1 MIKMGKLK
9 RAFVLLLFTTFSVVT
24 ASALSLSVDE
34 TTVCPGSALLLTA
47 TGGTSNGVLT
57 YYKSDDNKT
66 WTILKQTRDTKS
78 ADDMDNTAHV
88 YYYVQDKMT
97 KVVSNV
103 ITVTRNDNAA
113 VCGKTCHISST
124 GEYYSGTDFDPVD
137 PTNASSAKIP
147 SDVINY
153 FDENGVGCFT
163 SGGLGSSAYH
173 ITNDLSK
180 FFGNSGITPALDST
194 NKHTN
199 YYYAIDQSGLNS
211 PIITLCYP
219 ASDAQT
225 GKSYR
230 YTMRFYVYPG
240 DANCTHYNSYWN
252 GKKNVDT
259 TICVCPCDGN
269 RWTNTSIN
277 ARTGQGR
284 VTADT
289 IEAWAYND
297 ATGAL
302 LGHVVAPEEDVARVP
317 FTTLIPNIGKMCG
330 DLIRIEMVFY
340 GKFPN
345 PNGLSHFQFSAEFA
359 QFECTSAKVAVDY
372 VSADQASVCMSSG
385 TVCVGTSTV
394 INAAGFSRNADYRWD
409 YYDPTTKTW
418 ERVVVGGIP
427 MEGKSYSRITVTPTA
442 VGKVKY
448 RVYALN
454 TKDTIPFTVTAKDC
468 NPTPIDTI
476 IGDTILCVPNAP
488 GDTMTVMPI
497 DANPNVSYHWT
508 LTNIKTGKEIS
519 DNTVVYVNSSDR
531 GTYTVLNIPDD
542 PKKYPEGDYLLE
554 VYMSKKDGGVD
565 VTVGKHV
572 QKTIH
577 VIRRPGAKIILLDYS
592 GNPAGSTTTLC
603 PSSAQS
609 AMAIDTVRHTEHPSF
624 DFSWTHA
631 IAKNAIGDTAQ
642 VTFGDDKDKA
652 CEGLLDRLQVTLQV
666 SLKADKTCYS
676 RDTNWYTVA
685 KEVPASIKCSSLG
698 SATQIYYAN
707 AKTDSATIQLPVPE
721 VTGTC
726 DPNPKIKITGSLKMA
741 DGTTTSVNIDQYL
754 NDLKA
759 NAKLLS
765 ITLPATTS
773 KLGKTGITLTY
784 QAIDGCGKSELTCNI
799 TIVVRDTTPPNVDCN
814 KIPNYLAHL
823 TNQAGCE
830 AVPGYYPTELPT
842 LVNPVLVDQNNPKNS
857 VIVTYEG
864 RHDQWPDATT
874 EPAKTPKQFTNPPA
888 LNDSFPVG
896 YNFILWQFADNAGN
910 VSYCEQK
917 ITVIDDKEPV
927 LTNCKD
933 TIMDVSVQR
942 DDKTCGL
949 SLDSLLIKLGAD
961 VPSATDV
968 CSGEGLKLTAEYWYR
983 EEGTTSTAFTKVVD
997 PKALILKLGK
1007 TYTIEWRFYKGGTSG
1022 GVDKT
1027 VFAKCDRIFNI
1038 VDSVPPITN
1047 CAGLNDTSVTV
1058 NQNTAGHVYEYAS
1071 GASQGS
1077 FNKNTTYTLAG
1088 FFLNTWPTAYD
1099 PCEGTI
1105 EPVVTVAG
1113 PVDTKGTIDT
1123 VSISS
1128 PTLLQKHEFYPGLS
1142 TVIYTYTDTK
1152 GNKSYC
1158 TQLITVAKNIVLP
1171 CTDVQLAADAN
1182 CKGILDI
1189 SAAKLES
1196 ATVSYIRY
1204 YKYKDYSWGFSREYR
1219 DVTSDDDKDSTITIS
1234 DFWGTYDMPITI
1246 PGFNSLPTSNT
1257 LQRKEGNQEAKIYPY
1272 QVIKIT
1278 NVDTLNVPTATSET
1292 TTVDNTSKL
1301 EELPYKLVEHRN
1313 YDGSMGATKLQ
1324 VYKYISLETS
1334 SFPTEFTTDFKTFPE
1349 GRSLLIWKYTDAF
1362 GKDTVCKQ
1370 VVVVTDTTAPKV
1382 TCGNWEKSLTV
1393 KADDKTC
1400 NAIVD
1405 LKKPTVTD
1413 LSASDNCTAADDIKI
1428 TWTRTFNK
1436 VVTTDLTAPYEKGTT
1451 LVTWIITDAA
1461 GNKSYCKQNINVNDS
1476 TGPKVDCDAVL
1487 KNPLQAYA
1495 DADCEAKPADMLV
1508 AGLKTPVLP
1517 ASAEVCSPLT
1527 APIQGVGVRSDA
1539 KDIFKD
1545 AYPKG
1550 NTTID
1555 WSFTDA
1561 SGNSTV
1567 CHQLIIVSDT
1577 TAPVSP
1583 DCDAIAKT
1591 PLTYILTK
1599 DQCSASKDAIK
1610 ALLGKHYAMD
1620 NCDTDTIWG
1629 VPMLLNGTHTVALPE
1644 SFGPGDYKIQWVF
1657 ADKVGNQSF
1666 CTQSLSVKDT
1676 IAPNNDGVCP
1686 APDSSMT
1693 ADTKCALSY
1702 DDLKLP
1708 VLKINDKC
1716 DGVIEGVLSGDV
1728 MQPGTDGNPKI
1739 VYPSAGDFKNMSYYA
1754 GTVNHFVWTF
1764 TDKSGNKSQC
1774 KMTLTIKDGIAPR
1787 IENCTA
1793 GNSNKYAMSE
1803 GVCYAKWSDID
1814 SLFKLPIAYDD
1825 CQELLGGNGAHP
1837 LTADSI
1843 RRYFNDTLISVT
1855 YPKVNPA
1862 DTSWRKDPF
1871 PAGKTRLVWYFSDDA
1886 HNSDSC
1892 AKSVDVTSTTKPYF
1906 NCDSIKP
1913 NPIYPVAKKGE
1924 CEVKFADI
1932 TFGTYY
1938 AVNPC
1943 DASEV
1948 IKGTLHLGN
1957 SPYGPIVPDTQSL
1970 KSGMAD
1976 TLYWVFQKK
1985 DGNYV
1990 TCPQYIVPSHSNP
2003 VDFDC
2008 SKLPNPITVTALRG
2022 ECYIPSS
2029 GVPLTVPQ
2037 TVDKCASLNGE
2048 ADSFVVAVGSRADGL
2063 KLTDNYSTG
2072 NTIVNWTFV
2081 SKYNIKDTLVCP
2093 QTVFVKGNKDFDFV
2107 CDTVAPVMADTIHDC
2122 GTSVKL
2128 ALKAPKVAD
2137 PCVTDTVITG
2147 VATDRVYMGRD
2158 SAGKAD
2164 SKNLKAPFSLGQ
2176 TNVTWTFTDATGNIQ
2191 KTCIQ
2196 EFHVYTDKK
2205 METPCDTAD
2214 LPKISVK
2221 LDSGECAISADSVMK
2236 TLKVP
2241 YALAPCTGDT
2251 IIGHLQTPLSSLV
2264 QSGVHHL
2271 IWVFDGDAS
2280 YMANPKQICAQDLQ
2294 VGLDSSNAF
2303 TCESFPDIDKILAE
2317 DNCQIDFKEL
2327 HLNVPKVID
2336 NCPNGKPGTPT
2347 EIVPVIYRSSEPGKT
2362 YSAADTS
2369 SFVFK
2374 VGVVDT
2380 ISWRYAIYGTDTVC
2394 KQIVR
2399 VRDSV
2404 GPLFDCSM
2412 LKPIT
2417 AIAKGNCQIGKGA
2430 VLSEFNP
2437 WPTAAINCVRTSTV
2451 RGVPT
2456 LDSMKGPDGTTKY
2469 MNNVSLPDSF
2479 MVGYTYSIR
2488 WTFVDTATS
2497 IKSTICHQPVSIVTD
2512 LAPDFDCDSLSK
2524 DTIKVITTGCDTVLD
2539 LTLAAP
2545 KALDHCTA
2553 TEIVGVPTRVDGQP
2567 ITAPFYTGYTTIR
2580 WTFTS
2585 PYSTTPSVCHQTVWV
2600 RTSKEIDAHCGNTE
2614 YPDIEVDA
2622 QSGCTVPSTDI
2633 LAKLNVKHSFEVPC
2647 NNAKKVDGVA
2657 SRSDGKAL
2665 ADDYPV
2671 GQTIITWTF
2680 TGPSE
2685 YLANPVSKCEQT
2697 VFVGDK
2703 NKPLVDCPTVFPD
2716 TVLYLDKDNCS
2727 ADSALVPVHLDSLPF
2742 NACTNERAV
2751 LSRTLIDGTAVPDSF
2766 QVGSSTIRW
2775 TFTFPTSNQ
2784 KVFCDQKITVND
2796 TIAPDFNCDSL
2807 KTVIVRLTSG
2817 QTVTYDQVKA
2827 AGFKIPVVTDKC
2839 CTVTTTTTR
2848 SDGKQMEDD
2857 YPLGVTVI
2865 NFAFADNHGNV
2876 TKCADSILVT
2886 DMVPPTVKCPTWNG
2900 GNLNCISEVS
2910 TALPVYKNFAEFKA
2924 AGGTLVNSDNGAPF
2938 DETKLDTASF
2948 TYKDKIS
2955 GNSCSAVFTRT
2966 YSIKTVRD
2974 MEYSCEKPIT
2984 INVKDTIAPTYSG
2997 LPTTDSKITACNVAD
3012 TILAPVTAKD
3022 ECNDATG
3029 VTDKGKPGVYKNN
3042 RVTLTHTRVSTQDPD
3057 ITKCAHYTYD
3067 IVHTWN
3073 AVDSC
3078 GNAAEEVKYTI
3089 HVVDTMKPDI
3099 NLPADWNTMIHPTY
3113 LKNCEFGV
3121 PDITALLPTD
3131 SISEQCQ
3138 EVDSLVIWQSPV
3150 AGTKIYNDASKD
3162 TTLKVYLYISDLCGN
3177 VDTLYKEVQIQ
3188 SHKSIINLIIPND
3201 TAEGCG
3207 ADKFNVLFNLTSV
3220 RTATGVIWKQDYDG
3234 SWVSIAGTFLY
3245 DCYRDSLA
3253 ESHLIYSNNPTTYGN
3268 RYRESSSASRDVF
3281 NKYNVISR
3289 RTQSGKYI
3297 YVAMD
3302 TVSGCTDTAS
3312 VILNVRERP
3321 RVQLESGRWNL
3332 CDGNALDL
3340 NGSFGSAFSHCVQDM
3355 GTPVTSQG
3363 WMLGDSV
3370 YKAGQPI
3377 AYQEGRKDTLLYYAT
3392 NACGTSTSFNSLFAD
3407 SCAGG
3412 SGDDGLTT
3420 ADSLSLVG
3428 SQANLDLWRTDHYVP
3443 RDSVNLV
3450 VYPKYDAS
3458 KLLLTTEPQDKARV
3472 WEGDDAELHLTSPY
3486 ESYLYMWFKVN
3497 GTYDGAVGVTFDE
3510 NGKSTNPFGDDEDDE
3525 LMDRF
3530 IRDTTKHSAV
3540 TDYNNYSL
3548 TSLRDSGSYYV
3559 LVGNGVCPAVAT
3571 NLVSIDV
3578 MKQLPTAITP
3588 YTRDGLNDV
3597 FMKGHHVYIFNRY
3610 GQEIYEG
3617 SDGWDGYYRGVLAD
3631 PGVYFYEV
3639 EMKNGVTH
3647 KGSVEVVKIK

>member
-66 WTILKQTRDTKS
+66 WTVLKQTRDTKS

-88 YYYVQDKMT
+88 YYYVQDVTT

-124 GEYYSGTDFDPVD
+124 GDYYSGTDFDPVD

-592 GNPAGSTTTLC
+592 GNPAGATTTLC

-666 SLKADKTCYS
+666 SLKADKSCYS

-759 NAKLLS
+759 NAKLLTV
-765 ITLPATTS
+765 TLPATAS
-773 KLGKTGITLTY
+773 KQGNTGITLTY

-1334 SFPTEFTTDFKTFPE
+1334 SFP
-1349 GRSLLIWKYTDAF
+1349 
-1362 GKDTVCKQ
+1362 
-1370 VVVVTDTTAPKV
+1370 
-1382 TCGNWEKSLTV
+1382 N
-1393 KADDKTC
+1393 
-1400 NAIVD
+1400 
-1405 LKKPTVTD
+1405 
-1413 LSASDNCTAADDIKI
+1413 
-1428 TWTRTFNK
+1428 
-1436 VVTTDLTAPYEKGTT
+1436 
-1451 LVTWIITDAA
+1451 
-1461 GNKSYCKQNINVNDS
+1461 
-1476 TGPKVDCDAVL
+1476 
-1487 KNPLQAYA
+1487 
-1495 DADCEAKPADMLV
+1495 
-1508 AGLKTPVLP
+1508 
-1517 ASAEVCSPLT
+1517 
-1527 APIQGVGVRSDA
+1527 
-1539 KDIFKD
+1539 
-1545 AYPKG
+1545 
-1550 NTTID
+1550 
-1555 WSFTDA
+1555 
-1561 SGNSTV
+1561 
-1567 CHQLIIVSDT
+1567 
-1577 TAPVSP
+1577 
-1583 DCDAIAKT
+1583 
-1591 PLTYILTK
+1591 
-1599 DQCSASKDAIK
+1599 
-1610 ALLGKHYAMD
+1610 
-1620 NCDTDTIWG
+1620 
-1629 VPMLLNGTHTVALPE
+1629 
-1644 SFGPGDYKIQWVF
+1644 
-1657 ADKVGNQSF
+1657 
-1666 CTQSLSVKDT
+1666 
-1676 IAPNNDGVCP
+1676 
-1686 APDSSMT
+1686 
-1693 ADTKCALSY
+1693 
-1702 DDLKLP
+1702 
-1708 VLKINDKC
+1708 
-1716 DGVIEGVLSGDV
+1716 
-1728 MQPGTDGNPKI
+1728 
-1739 VYPSAGDFKNMSYYA
+1739 
-1754 GTVNHFVWTF
+1754 
-1764 TDKSGNKSQC
+1764 
-1774 KMTLTIKDGIAPR
+1774 R
-1787 IENCTA
+1787 I
-1793 GNSNKYAMSE
+1793 
-1803 GVCYAKWSDID
+1803 
-1814 SLFKLPIAYDD
+1814 
-1825 CQELLGGNGAHP
+1825 
-1837 LTADSI
+1837 
-1843 RRYFNDTLISVT
+1843 
-1855 YPKVNPA
+1855 
-1862 DTSWRKDPF
+1862 
-1871 PAGKTRLVWYFSDDA
+1871 
-1886 HNSDSC
+1886 
-1892 AKSVDVTSTTKPYF
+1892 
-1906 NCDSIKP
+1906 
-1913 NPIYPVAKKGE
+1913 
-1924 CEVKFADI
+1924 
-1932 TFGTYY
+1932 
-1938 AVNPC
+1938 
-1943 DASEV
+1943 
-1948 IKGTLHLGN
+1948 
-1957 SPYGPIVPDTQSL
+1957 
-1970 KSGMAD
+1970 
-1976 TLYWVFQKK
+1976 
-1985 DGNYV
+1985 
-1990 TCPQYIVPSHSNP
+1990 
-2003 VDFDC
+2003 
-2008 SKLPNPITVTALRG
+2008 
-2022 ECYIPSS
+2022 
-2029 GVPLTVPQ
+2029 
-2037 TVDKCASLNGE
+2037 
-2048 ADSFVVAVGSRADGL
+2048 
-2063 KLTDNYSTG
+2063 
-2072 NTIVNWTFV
+2072 
-2081 SKYNIKDTLVCP
+2081 
-2093 QTVFVKGNKDFDFV
+2093 
-2107 CDTVAPVMADTIHDC
+2107 
-2122 GTSVKL
+2122 
-2128 ALKAPKVAD
+2128 
-2137 PCVTDTVITG
+2137 
-2147 VATDRVYMGRD
+2147 
-2158 SAGKAD
+2158 
-2164 SKNLKAPFSLGQ
+2164 
-2176 TNVTWTFTDATGNIQ
+2176 
-2191 KTCIQ
+2191 
-2196 EFHVYTDKK
+2196 
-2205 METPCDTAD
+2205 
-2214 LPKISVK
+2214 
-2221 LDSGECAISADSVMK
+2221 
-2236 TLKVP
+2236 
-2241 YALAPCTGDT
+2241 
-2251 IIGHLQTPLSSLV
+2251 
-2264 QSGVHHL
+2264 
-2271 IWVFDGDAS
+2271 
-2280 YMANPKQICAQDLQ
+2280 
-2294 VGLDSSNAF
+2294 
-2303 TCESFPDIDKILAE
+2303 
-2317 DNCQIDFKEL
+2317 
-2327 HLNVPKVID
+2327 
-2336 NCPNGKPGTPT
+2336 
-2347 EIVPVIYRSSEPGKT
+2347 
-2362 YSAADTS
+2362 
-2369 SFVFK
+2369 
-2374 VGVVDT
+2374 
-2380 ISWRYAIYGTDTVC
+2380 
-2394 KQIVR
+2394 
-2399 VRDSV
+2399 
-2404 GPLFDCSM
+2404 
-2412 LKPIT
+2412 
-2417 AIAKGNCQIGKGA
+2417 
-2430 VLSEFNP
+2430 
-2437 WPTAAINCVRTSTV
+2437 
-2451 RGVPT
+2451 
-2456 LDSMKGPDGTTKY
+2456 
-2469 MNNVSLPDSF
+2469 
-2479 MVGYTYSIR
+2479 
-2488 WTFVDTATS
+2488 
-2497 IKSTICHQPVSIVTD
+2497 
-2512 LAPDFDCDSLSK
+2512 
-2524 DTIKVITTGCDTVLD
+2524 
-2539 LTLAAP
+2539 
-2545 KALDHCTA
+2545 
-2553 TEIVGVPTRVDGQP
+2553 
-2567 ITAPFYTGYTTIR
+2567 
-2580 WTFTS
+2580 
-2585 PYSTTPSVCHQTVWV
+2585 
-2600 RTSKEIDAHCGNTE
+2600 
-2614 YPDIEVDA
+2614 
-2622 QSGCTVPSTDI
+2622 
-2633 LAKLNVKHSFEVPC
+2633 
-2647 NNAKKVDGVA
+2647 
-2657 SRSDGKAL
+2657 
-2665 ADDYPV
+2665 
-2671 GQTIITWTF
+2671 
-2680 TGPSE
+2680 
-2685 YLANPVSKCEQT
+2685 
-2697 VFVGDK
+2697 
-2703 NKPLVDCPTVFPD
+2703 
-2716 TVLYLDKDNCS
+2716 
-2727 ADSALVPVHLDSLPF
+2727 
-2742 NACTNERAV
+2742 
-2751 LSRTLIDGTAVPDSF
+2751 
-2766 QVGSSTIRW
+2766 
-2775 TFTFPTSNQ
+2775 
-2784 KVFCDQKITVND
+2784 
-2796 TIAPDFNCDSL
+2796 
-2807 KTVIVRLTSG
+2807 
-2817 QTVTYDQVKA
+2817 
-2827 AGFKIPVVTDKC
+2827 
-2839 CTVTTTTTR
+2839 
-2848 SDGKQMEDD
+2848 
-2857 YPLGVTVI
+2857 
-2865 NFAFADNHGNV
+2865 
-2876 TKCADSILVT
+2876 
-2886 DMVPPTVKCPTWNG
+2886 
-2900 GNLNCISEVS
+2900 
-2910 TALPVYKNFAEFKA
+2910 
-2924 AGGTLVNSDNGAPF
+2924 
-2938 DETKLDTASF
+2938 
-2948 TYKDKIS
+2948 
-2955 GNSCSAVFTRT
+2955 
-2966 YSIKTVRD
+2966 
-2974 MEYSCEKPIT
+2974 
-2984 INVKDTIAPTYSG
+2984 
-2997 LPTTDSKITACNVAD
+2997 
-3012 TILAPVTAKD
+3012 
-3022 ECNDATG
+3022 
-3029 VTDKGKPGVYKNN
+3029 
-3042 RVTLTHTRVSTQDPD
+3042 
-3057 ITKCAHYTYD
+3057 
-3067 IVHTWN
+3067 
-3073 AVDSC
+3073 
-3078 GNAAEEVKYTI
+3078 
-3089 HVVDTMKPDI
+3089 
-3099 NLPADWNTMIHPTY
+3099 
-3113 LKNCEFGV
+3113 
-3121 PDITALLPTD
+3121 
-3131 SISEQCQ
+3131 
-3138 EVDSLVIWQSPV
+3138 
-3150 AGTKIYNDASKD
+3150 
-3162 TTLKVYLYISDLCGN
+3162 
-3177 VDTLYKEVQIQ
+3177 
-3188 SHKSIINLIIPND
+3188 
-3201 TAEGCG
+3201 
-3207 ADKFNVLFNLTSV
+3207 
-3220 RTATGVIWKQDYDG
+3220 
-3234 SWVSIAGTFLY
+3234 
-3245 DCYRDSLA
+3245 
-3253 ESHLIYSNNPTTYGN
+3253 
-3268 RYRESSSASRDVF
+3268 
-3281 NKYNVISR
+3281 
-3289 RTQSGKYI
+3289 
-3297 YVAMD
+3297 
-3302 TVSGCTDTAS
+3302 
-3312 VILNVRERP
+3312 
-3321 RVQLESGRWNL
+3321 
-3332 CDGNALDL
+3332 
-3340 NGSFGSAFSHCVQDM
+3340 
-3355 GTPVTSQG
+3355 
-3363 WMLGDSV
+3363 
-3370 YKAGQPI
+3370 
-3377 AYQEGRKDTLLYYAT
+3377 
-3392 NACGTSTSFNSLFAD
+3392 
-3407 SCAGG
+3407 
-3412 SGDDGLTT
+3412 
-3420 ADSLSLVG
+3420 
-3428 SQANLDLWRTDHYVP
+3428 
-3443 RDSVNLV
+3443 
-3450 VYPKYDAS
+3450 
-3458 KLLLTTEPQDKARV
+3458 
-3472 WEGDDAELHLTSPY
+3472 
-3486 ESYLYMWFKVN
+3486 
-3497 GTYDGAVGVTFDE
+3497 
-3510 NGKSTNPFGDDEDDE
+3510 
-3525 LMDRF
+3525 
-3530 IRDTTKHSAV
+3530 
-3540 TDYNNYSL
+3540 
-3548 TSLRDSGSYYV
+3548 
-3559 LVGNGVCPAVAT
+3559 
-3571 NLVSIDV
+3571 
-3578 MKQLPTAITP
+3578 
-3588 YTRDGLNDV
+3588 
-3597 FMKGHHVYIFNRY
+3597 
-3610 GQEIYEG
+3610 
-3617 SDGWDGYYRGVLAD
+3617 YYRLQD
-3631 PGVYFYEV
+3631 FP
-3639 EMKNGVTH
+3639 
-3647 KGSVEVVKIK
+3647 